1 MKKDKDIRWVVTR
14 IDGKIA
20 SVSADFRG
28 LTKVT
33 EYLSKQPV
41 DSVSEI
47 SVTKV
52 GMNGLAALSLDTKWE
67 DMRLDGT
74 PFQMKVWKRL
84 YLLTHHEDGTPILP
98 EEGIKL
104 LSYSQLADLCENPR
118 GVRAV
123 AHAVACNPVAYIIPC
138 HLIVPKEAIDKILA
152 IREVAQSTIFKGTD
166 LYLLDSIE
174 VGEYE
179 YGPALK
185 RRLIEKQLYS
195 R

>member
-1 MKKDKDIRWVVTR
+1 MRKEQRWVVTR
-14 IDGKIA
+14 VDGKIA

-28 LTKVT
+28 LSLVADNVRKI
-33 EYLSKQPV
+33 PV

-47 SVTKV
+47 TVRKI
-52 GMNGLAALSLDTKWE
+52 GINELAGLSQTTKWE
-67 DMRLDGT
+67 DLRLSGS
-74 PFQMKVWKRL
+74 PFQLKVWRQL

-98 EEGIKL
+98 DEGISL
-104 LSYSQLADLCENPR
+104 LSYSQLADLCENPK

-138 HLIVPKEAIDKILA
+138 HLIVPKEAIDKILN
-152 IREVAQSTIFKGTD
+152 IRTVAQGTIFKGTD
-166 LYLLDSIE
+166 LYLLDSID

-179 YGPALK
+179 YGSELK

>member
-1 MKKDKDIRWVVTR
+1 MKKDIIWVVTR
-14 IDGKIA
+14 VDGKIA

-28 LTKVT
+28 LSRVT
-33 EYLSKQPV
+33 EYVGKQPV
-41 DSVSEI
+41 ESIAEVT
-47 SVTKV
+47 VTKV
-52 GMNGLAALSLDTKWE
+52 GMDEMAELSSTTKWE
-67 DMRLDGT
+67 DMRLSGT
-74 PFQMKVWKRL
+74 PFQLNVWKRL
-84 YLLTHHEDGTPILP
+84 YLLTHHEDGTPIMP

-104 LSYSQLADLCENPR
+104 LSYSQLAEICDNPR

-152 IREVAQSTIFKGTD
+152 IRTVAEGTIFKGTD
-166 LYLLDSIE
+166 LYLLDSID

-179 YGPALK
+179 YGTELK
-185 RRLIEKQLYS
+185 RRVIERQLYS

>member
-1 MKKDKDIRWVVTR
+1 MKKDQKWVVTR

-28 LTKVT
+28 LSKVT
-33 EYLSKQPV
+33 EYVGKLPV
-41 DSVSEI
+41 DSISEI

-52 GMNGLAALSLDTKWE
+52 SMDGLAELSQNTKWE
-67 DMRLDGT
+67 DMRIEGT
-74 PFQMKVWKRL
+74 PFQINVWKRL
-84 YLLTHHEDGTPILP
+84 YLLTHHEDGSPVLQ

-104 LSYSQLADLCENPR
+104 LSYSQLAELCDNPK

-152 IREVAQSTIFKGTD
+152 IREVAQGTIFKGTD
-166 LYLLDSIE
+166 LYLLDSID

-179 YGPALK
+179 YGTELK
-185 RRLIEKQLYS
+185 RRVIERQLYS

>member
-1 MKKDKDIRWVVTR
+1 MKKDQRWVVTR

-28 LTKVT
+28 L
-33 EYLSKQPV
+33 SR
-41 DSVSEI
+41 VSEYVTKLPADNI
-47 SVTKV
+47 SEITVTKV
-52 GMNGLAALSLDTKWE
+52 STDDLAELSMITKWE
-67 DMRLDGT
+67 DMRLAGT
-74 PFQMKVWKRL
+74 PFQLNVWRKL
-84 YLLTHHEDGTPILP
+84 YLLTHHEDGTPIMP
-98 EEGIKL
+98 GEGIKL

-152 IREVAQSTIFKGTD
+152 IRTVAEGTIFKGTD

-179 YGPALK
+179 YGSVLK
-185 RRLIEKQLYS
+185 RRLIERQLYG

>member
-1 MKKDKDIRWVVTR
+1 MKKDQRWVVTR

-28 LTKVT
+28 L
-33 EYLSKQPV
+33 SR
-41 DSVSEI
+41 VSEYVTKLPSDNI
-47 SVTKV
+47 SEITVTKV
-52 GMNGLAALSLDTKWE
+52 STDDLAGLSATTKWE
-67 DMRLDGT
+67 DMRLAGT
-74 PFQMKVWKRL
+74 PFQLNVWRKL
-84 YLLTHHEDGTPILP
+84 YLLTHHEDGTPIMP
-98 EEGIKL
+98 GEGIKL

-152 IREVAQSTIFKGTD
+152 IRTVAEGTIFKGTD
-166 LYLLDSIE
+166 LYLLDSID

-179 YGPALK
+179 YGSELK

>member
-1 MKKDKDIRWVVTR
+1 MKKDQRWVVTR

-28 LTKVT
+28 LSRVS
-33 EYLSKQPV
+33 EYVAKLPV
-41 DSVSEI
+41 DIISEI
-47 SVTKV
+47 TVTKV
-52 GMNGLAALSLDTKWE
+52 STDDLAGLSATTKWE
-67 DMRLDGT
+67 DMRLAGT
-74 PFQMKVWKRL
+74 PFQLNVWRKL
-84 YLLTHHEDGTPILP
+84 YLLTHHEDGTPIMP
-98 EEGIKL
+98 GEGIKL
-104 LSYSQLADLCENPR
+104 LSYSQLADLCDNPR

-152 IREVAQSTIFKGTD
+152 IRTVAEGTIFKGTD
-166 LYLLDSIE
+166 LYLLDSID

-179 YGPALK
+179 YGSELK

>member
-1 MKKDKDIRWVVTR
+1 MKKDQRWVVTR

-28 LTKVT
+28 LSRVS
-33 EYLSKQPV
+33 EYVAKLPV
-41 DSVSEI
+41 DIIAEI
-47 SVTKV
+47 TVTKV
-52 GMNGLAALSLDTKWE
+52 STDDLAGLSATTKWE
-67 DMRLDGT
+67 DMRLAGT
-74 PFQMKVWKRL
+74 PFQLNVWRKL
-84 YLLTHHEDGTPILP
+84 YLLTHHEDGTPIMP
-98 EEGIKL
+98 GEGIKL

-152 IREVAQSTIFKGTD
+152 IRTVAEGTIFKGTD
-166 LYLLDSIE
+166 LYLLDSID

-179 YGPALK
+179 YGSELK

>member
-1 MKKDKDIRWVVTR
+1 MKKDIRWVVTR
-14 IDGKIA
+14 VDGKIA

-28 LTKVT
+28 LSRVA
-33 EYLSKQPV
+33 EYVGKLPV
-41 DSVSEI
+41 DGVSEI
-47 SVTKV
+47 TVGKV
-52 GMNGLAALSLDTKWE
+52 STEELVELSSKTAWE
-67 DMRLDGT
+67 DMRLSGS
-74 PFQMKVWKRL
+74 PFQLNVWKRL

-152 IREVAQSTIFKGTD
+152 IREVAQGTIFKGTD

-179 YGPALK
+179 YGSELK
-185 RRLIEKQLYS
+185 RRLIERQLYS

>member
-1 MKKDKDIRWVVTR
+1 MKKDQRWVVTR

-28 LTKVT
+28 LSRVS
-33 EYLSKQPV
+33 EYVAKLPV
-41 DSVSEI
+41 DNISEI
-47 SVTKV
+47 TVTKV
-52 GMNGLAALSLDTKWE
+52 STDDLAGLSATTKWE
-67 DMRLDGT
+67 DMRLAGT
-74 PFQMKVWKRL
+74 PFQLNVWRKL
-84 YLLTHHEDGTPILP
+84 YLLTHHEDGTPIMP
-98 EEGIKL
+98 GEGIKL

-152 IREVAQSTIFKGTD
+152 IRTVAEGTIFKGTD
-166 LYLLDSIE
+166 LYLLDSID

-179 YGPALK
+179 YGSELK

>member
-1 MKKDKDIRWVVTR
+1 MKKDQRWVVTR

-28 LTKVT
+28 LSRVS
-33 EYLSKQPV
+33 EYVAKLPV
-41 DSVSEI
+41 DNISEI
-47 SVTKV
+47 TVTKV
-52 GMNGLAALSLDTKWE
+52 STDDLAGLSATTKWE
-67 DMRLDGT
+67 DMRLAGT
-74 PFQMKVWKRL
+74 PLQLNVWRKL
-84 YLLTHHEDGTPILP
+84 YLLTHHEDGTPIMP
-98 EEGIKL
+98 GEGIKL

-152 IREVAQSTIFKGTD
+152 IRTVAEGTIFKGTD
-166 LYLLDSIE
+166 LYLLDSID

-179 YGPALK
+179 YGSELK

>member
-1 MKKDKDIRWVVTR
+1 MKKDQRWVVTR
-14 IDGKIA
+14 VDGKIA

-28 LTKVT
+28 LPKVA
-33 EYLSKQPV
+33 EYVKSLPV

-47 SVTKV
+47 TVGKV
-52 GMNGLAALSLDTKWE
+52 STEELVELSHTVKWE
-67 DMRLDGT
+67 DMRLSGS
-74 PFQMKVWKRL
+74 PFQLKVWNRL
-84 YLLTHHEDGTPILP
+84 YLLTHHEDGTPIMP

-152 IREVAQSTIFKGTD
+152 IRAVAEGTIFKGTD

-179 YGPALK
+179 YGPELK
-185 RRLIEKQLYS
+185 RRLIERQLYS

>member
-1 MKKDKDIRWVVTR
+1 MKKDQRWVVTR

-28 LTKVT
+28 L
-33 EYLSKQPV
+33 SR
-41 DSVSEI
+41 VSEYVAKLPSDNI
-47 SVTKV
+47 SEITVTKV
-52 GMNGLAALSLDTKWE
+52 STDDLAELSMTTKWE
-67 DMRLDGT
+67 DMRLAGT
-74 PFQMKVWKRL
+74 PFQLNVWRKL
-84 YLLTHHEDGTPILP
+84 YLLTHHEDGTPIMP
-98 EEGIKL
+98 GEGIKL

-138 HLIVPKEAIDKILA
+138 HLIVPKEAIEKILA
-152 IREVAQSTIFKGTD
+152 IRTVAQSTIFKGTD

-179 YGPALK
+179 YGSELK
-185 RRLIEKQLYS
+185 RRVIERQLYG

>member
-1 MKKDKDIRWVVTR
+1 MKKDQRWVVTR

-28 LTKVT
+28 LTR
-33 EYLSKQPV
+33 
-41 DSVSEI
+41 VSEYVAKLPSDNI
-47 SVTKV
+47 SEITVTKV
-52 GMNGLAALSLDTKWE
+52 STDDLAGLSATTKWE
-67 DMRLDGT
+67 DMRLAGT
-74 PFQMKVWKRL
+74 PFQLNVWRKL
-84 YLLTHHEDGTPILP
+84 YLLTHHEDGTPIMP
-98 EEGIKL
+98 GEGIKL

-152 IREVAQSTIFKGTD
+152 IRTVAEGTIFKGTD
-166 LYLLDSIE
+166 LYLLDSID

-179 YGPALK
+179 YGSELK

>member
-1 MKKDKDIRWVVTR
+1 MKKDQRWVVTR

-28 LTKVT
+28 L
-33 EYLSKQPV
+33 SR
-41 DSVSEI
+41 VSEYVAKLPADNI
-47 SVTKV
+47 SEITVTKV
-52 GMNGLAALSLDTKWE
+52 STDDLAGLSATTKWE
-67 DMRLDGT
+67 DMRLAGT
-74 PFQMKVWKRL
+74 PFQLNVWRKL
-84 YLLTHHEDGTPILP
+84 YLLTHHEDGTPIMP
-98 EEGIKL
+98 GEGIKL
-104 LSYSQLADLCENPR
+104 LSYSQLAGLCENPR

-152 IREVAQSTIFKGTD
+152 IRTVAEGTIFKGTD
-166 LYLLDSIE
+166 LYLLDSID

-179 YGPALK
+179 YGSELK

>member
-1 MKKDKDIRWVVTR
+1 MKKDIKWVVTR

-28 LTKVT
+28 LSKVA
-33 EYLSKQPV
+33 EYVSKLPV
-41 DSVSEI
+41 DGVSEI
-47 SVTKV
+47 TVGKV
-52 GMNGLAALSLDTKWE
+52 STEELVELSSKTAWE
-67 DMRLDGT
+67 DMRLSGS
-74 PFQMKVWKRL
+74 PFQLNVWKRL

-123 AHAVACNPVAYIIPC
+123 AHAVACNPVAYVIPC

-152 IREVAQSTIFKGTD
+152 IREVAQGTIFKGTD

-179 YGPALK
+179 YGGELK
-185 RRLIEKQLYS
+185 RRLIERQLYS

>member
-1 MKKDKDIRWVVTR
+1 MKKDQSWVVTR
-14 IDGKIA
+14 IDGKIT

-28 LTKVT
+28 L
-33 EYLSKQPV
+33 SKLTAYIGKLPA
-41 DSVSEI
+41 DSISEI
-47 SVTKV
+47 TVTKV
-52 GMNGLAALSLDTKWE
+52 SMDGLAELSLETKWE
-67 DMRLDGT
+67 DMRIEGT
-74 PFQMKVWKRL
+74 PFQINVWKRL

-104 LSYSQLADLCENPR
+104 LSYSQLADLCGNPR

-138 HLIVPKEAIDKILA
+138 HLIVPKEAIDKILN
-152 IREVAQSTIFKGTD
+152 IREVAQGTIFKGTD
-166 LYLLDSIE
+166 LYLLDSID

-179 YGPALK
+179 YGTELK
-185 RRLIEKQLYS
+185 RRVIERQLYS

>member
-1 MKKDKDIRWVVTR
+1 MKKDQRWVVTR

-28 LTKVT
+28 LSRVS
-33 EYLSKQPV
+33 EYVAKLPV
-41 DSVSEI
+41 DNI
-47 SVTKV
+47 SDITVTKV
-52 GMNGLAALSLDTKWE
+52 STDDLAGLSATTKWE
-67 DMRLDGT
+67 DMRLAGT
-74 PFQMKVWKRL
+74 PFQLNVWRKL
-84 YLLTHHEDGTPILP
+84 YLLTHHEDGTPIMP
-98 EEGIKL
+98 GEGIKL

-152 IREVAQSTIFKGTD
+152 IRTVAEGTIFKGTD

-179 YGPALK
+179 YGSELK
-185 RRLIEKQLYS
+185 RRVIERQLYG

>member
-1 MKKDKDIRWVVTR
+1 MKK
-14 IDGKIA
+14 
-20 SVSADFRG
+20 DFRG
-28 LTKVT
+28 LARVAGYVGK
-33 EYLSKQPV
+33 LPV

-47 SVTKV
+47 TVTKV
-52 GMNGLAALSLDTKWE
+52 GMDELAGLSLETKWE
-67 DMRLDGT
+67 DMRLTGT
-74 PFQMKVWKRL
+74 PFQMNVWKRL

-104 LSYSQLADLCENPR
+104 LSYSQLADLCDNPR

-152 IREVAQSTIFKGTD
+152 IREVAQGTIFKGTD
-166 LYLLDSIE
+166 LYLLDSID

-179 YGPALK
+179 YGSELK
-185 RRLIEKQLYS
+185 RRVIERQLYS

>member
-1 MKKDKDIRWVVTR
+1 MKKDISWVVTR

-28 LTKVT
+28 L
-33 EYLSKQPV
+33 SK
-41 DSVSEI
+41 VSEYVSKLPADNI
-47 SVTKV
+47 SEITVTKV
-52 GMNGLAALSLDTKWE
+52 SMDGLAELSLTAKWE
-67 DMRLDGT
+67 DLRLSGT
-74 PFQMKVWKRL
+74 PFQMNVWQKL
-84 YLLTHHEDGTPILP
+84 YLLTHHEDGTPVMP

-104 LSYSQLADLCENPR
+104 LSYSQLADLCDNPK

-152 IREVAQSTIFKGTD
+152 IREVAQGTIFKGTD
-166 LYLLDSIE
+166 LYLLDSID

-179 YGPALK
+179 YGTEMK
-185 RRLIEKQLYS
+185 RRVIERQLYC

>member
-1 MKKDKDIRWVVTR
+1 MKKDQRWVVTR

-28 LTKVT
+28 LSRVS
-33 EYLSKQPV
+33 EYVAKLPV
-41 DSVSEI
+41 DNI
-47 SVTKV
+47 SDITVTKV
-52 GMNGLAALSLDTKWE
+52 STDDLAGLSATTKWE
-67 DMRLDGT
+67 DMRLAGT
-74 PFQMKVWKRL
+74 PFQLNVWRKL
-84 YLLTHHEDGTPILP
+84 YLLTHHEDGTPIMP
-98 EEGIKL
+98 GEGIKL

-152 IREVAQSTIFKGTD
+152 IRTVAEGTIFKGTD

-179 YGPALK
+179 YGSDLK
-185 RRLIEKQLYS
+185 RRLIERQLYS

>member
-1 MKKDKDIRWVVTR
+1 MKKDQRWVVTR

-28 LTKVT
+28 LSRVS
-33 EYLSKQPV
+33 EYVAKLPV
-41 DSVSEI
+41 DNISEI
-47 SVTKV
+47 TVTKV
-52 GMNGLAALSLDTKWE
+52 STDDLAELSATTKWE
-67 DMRLDGT
+67 DMRLAGT
-74 PFQMKVWKRL
+74 PFQLNVWRKL
-84 YLLTHHEDGTPILP
+84 YLLTHHEDGTPIMP
-98 EEGIKL
+98 GEGIKL

-152 IREVAQSTIFKGTD
+152 IRTVAEGTIFKGTD
-166 LYLLDSIE
+166 LYLLDSID

-179 YGPALK
+179 YGSELK

>member
-1 MKKDKDIRWVVTR
+1 MKKDQKWVVTR

-28 LTKVT
+28 LSKVT
-33 EYLSKQPV
+33 EYVGKLPV
-41 DSVSEI
+41 DGISEI

-52 GMNGLAALSLDTKWE
+52 SMDGLAELSQNTKWE
-67 DMRLDGT
+67 DMRIEGT
-74 PFQMKVWKRL
+74 PFQINVWKRL
-84 YLLTHHEDGTPILP
+84 YLLTHHEDGSPVLQ

-104 LSYSQLADLCENPR
+104 LSYSQLAELCDNPR

-152 IREVAQSTIFKGTD
+152 IRTVAQGTIFKGTD
-166 LYLLDSIE
+166 LYLLDSID

-179 YGPALK
+179 YGTELK
-185 RRLIEKQLYS
+185 RRVIERQLYS

>member
-1 MKKDKDIRWVVTR
+1 MKKDQRWVVTR

-28 LTKVT
+28 LTRVS
-33 EYLSKQPV
+33 EYVAKLPV
-41 DSVSEI
+41 DNISEI
-47 SVTKV
+47 TVTKV
-52 GMNGLAALSLDTKWE
+52 STDDLAGLSATTKWE
-67 DMRLDGT
+67 DMRLAGT
-74 PFQMKVWKRL
+74 PFQLNVWRKL
-84 YLLTHHEDGTPILP
+84 YLLTHHEDGTPIMP
-98 EEGIKL
+98 GEGIKL

-152 IREVAQSTIFKGTD
+152 IRTVAEGTIFKGTD
-166 LYLLDSIE
+166 LYLLDSID

-179 YGPALK
+179 YGSELK

>member
-1 MKKDKDIRWVVTR
+1 MKKDQRWVVTR
-14 IDGKIA
+14 IDGKVA

-28 LTKVT
+28 MRR
-33 EYLSKQPV
+33 
-41 DSVSEI
+41 VSEYVGKLPADSI
-47 SVTKV
+47 SEITVTKISTDDLV
-52 GMNGLAALSLDTKWE
+52 GLSSQTKWE
-67 DMRLDGT
+67 DMRLSGT
-74 PFQMKVWKRL
+74 PFQLNVWKRL

-104 LSYSQLADLCENPR
+104 LSYSQLADLCENPK

-152 IREVAQSTIFKGTD
+152 IRTVAQSTIFKGTD

-179 YGPALK
+179 YGSVLK
-185 RRLIEKQLYS
+185 RRLIERQLYG

>member
-1 MKKDKDIRWVVTR
+1 MKTKDQRWVVTR
-14 IDGKIA
+14 IDGKVA

-28 LTKVT
+28 LSEVARQVC
-33 EYLSKQPV
+33 KQPV

-47 SVTKV
+47 TVSKIDTS
-52 GMNGLAALSLDTKWE
+52 GLAELSASTKWE
-67 DMRLDGT
+67 DMRLSGS
-74 PFQMKVWKRL
+74 PFQVNVWHQL

-98 EEGIKL
+98 DEGIKL
-104 LSYSQLADLCENPR
+104 LSYSQLAHLCGNPR

-152 IREVAQSTIFKGTD
+152 IRTVAQSTIFKGTD

-179 YGPALK
+179 YGSVLK
-185 RRLIEKQLYS
+185 RRLIERQLYG

>member
-1 MKKDKDIRWVVTR
+1 MKKDQRWVVTR

-28 LTKVT
+28 LTRVS
-33 EYLSKQPV
+33 EYVAKLPV
-41 DSVSEI
+41 DNISEI
-47 SVTKV
+47 IVTKV
-52 GMNGLAALSLDTKWE
+52 STDDLAGLSATTKWE
-67 DMRLDGT
+67 DMRLAGT
-74 PFQMKVWKRL
+74 PFQLNVWRKL
-84 YLLTHHEDGTPILP
+84 YLLTHHEDGTPIMP
-98 EEGIKL
+98 GEGIKL
-104 LSYSQLADLCENPR
+104 LSYSQLADLCDNPR

-152 IREVAQSTIFKGTD
+152 IRTVAEGTIFKGTD
-166 LYLLDSIE
+166 LYLLDSID

-179 YGPALK
+179 YGSELK

>member
-1 MKKDKDIRWVVTR
+1 MKKDQRWVVTR

-28 LTKVT
+28 LSRVS
-33 EYLSKQPV
+33 EYVAKLPV
-41 DSVSEI
+41 DIISEI
-47 SVTKV
+47 TVTKV
-52 GMNGLAALSLDTKWE
+52 STDDLAGLSATTKWE
-67 DMRLDGT
+67 DMRLAGT
-74 PFQMKVWKRL
+74 PFQLNVWRKL
-84 YLLTHHEDGTPILP
+84 YLLTHHKDGTPIMP
-98 EEGIKL
+98 GEGIKL

-152 IREVAQSTIFKGTD
+152 IRTVAEGTIFKGTD
-166 LYLLDSIE
+166 LYLLDSID

-179 YGPALK
+179 YGSELK

>member
-1 MKKDKDIRWVVTR
+1 MKKDQRWVVTR

-28 LTKVT
+28 LAKIS
-33 EYLSKQPV
+33 EYVAKLPA
-41 DSVSEI
+41 DSISEI
-47 SVTKV
+47 TVTKV
-52 GMNGLAALSLDTKWE
+52 DMDGLAELSLCTKWE
-67 DMRLDGT
+67 DLRLEGT
-74 PFQMKVWKRL
+74 PFQLNVWKRL
-84 YLLTHHEDGTPILP
+84 YLLTHHEDGTPILA

-123 AHAVACNPVAYIIPC
+123 AHAVACNPIAYIIPC

-152 IREVAQSTIFKGTD
+152 IRTVAQGTIFKGTD
-166 LYLLDSIE
+166 LYLLDSID

-179 YGPALK
+179 YGSELK
-185 RRLIEKQLYS
+185 RRVIERQLYS